1 MNKKY
6 IGTERMYRP
15 GMYVLYYNPW
25 YRQRFRYT
33 DRSDRFKIEND
44 LQILEREPPKHNHIR
59 TKSQN

>member
-6 IGTERMYRP
+6 IGTERM
-15 GMYVLYYNPW
+15 